1 MFSDSAPA
9 LSPRASQELER
20 RAEDAARELAVPA
33 IAARLTLSRCPE
45 LELEELRRWF
55 APKLAHLRP
64 PIGMAGFEEALDL
77 LVHAIE
83 RGVRVGV
90 FGDYD
95 ADGVTSTSIV
105 STFLRVLGVD
115 VVAVVASRSGGY
127 GFHLEAARELRE
139 AGCGLVITADCGTSD
154 HESLAWLRG
163 EGVKTIVID
172 HHQVPATDP
181 PADAFI
187 NPWQRGCAFEFKF
200 LCSAGVA
207 FYLCA
212 SLRTRLRSLA
222 DAQRSIPDPRSWLD
236 LAAIGTICDM
246 VPLVGENRVLVHQGL
261 RSANMRRRP
270 ALHALLRRS
279 RVGAA
284 DEVTENFVGFTVGP
298 RLNAPGRIGAADP
311 ALQLLCANSAKE
323 AAPILRAVEEI
334 NRARK
339 GFQHAVVAEAGAVLD
354 ADRSLIERNAIALSS
369 SKWLHGVVGIAASS
383 LASRYNRPA
392 FVMSEDAATGEIRG
406 SARTFGEVDVHRVLQ
421 DVSSLLIRHGG
432 HTAAAGFSL
441 MKEQLEGFVSAVEE
455 AVASQKEELVVEP
468 VVHFDGEIGLRDVT
482 PALLRDI
489 RCAAPFGQ
497 GFSAPALLCEGAR
510 VRMRKVFAEQHL
522 ELVLEDGAV
531 EHRAVVFGEGAA
543 PINTGD
549 RVGFLYEPEFDMY
562 RGKDRM
568 SLRILRIWKCGS

>member
-1 MFSDSAPA
+1 MFSERPPL
-9 LSPRASQELER
+9 LSPRASEAAAR
-20 RAEDAARELAVPA
+20 RADDASRALDIPA
-33 IAARLTLSRCPE
+33 ISARLTLSRRPE
-45 LELEELRRWF
+45 MSVEELARWF

-64 PIGMAGFEEALDL
+64 PTGMAGFEEALDL
-77 LVHAIE
+77 LVDAIE

-105 STFLRVLGVD
+105 STFLRAVGVD
-115 VVAVVASRSGGY
+115 VVAAVASRSGGY
-127 GFHLEAARELRE
+127 GFHIEAARELQE
-139 AGCGLVITADCGTSD
+139 AKCGLVITADCGTSD

-163 EGVKTIVID
+163 AGVKTIVID

-212 SLRTRLRSLA
+212 SLRTRLRA
-222 DAQRSIPDPRSWLD
+222 MAGGERSIPDPRAWLD
-236 LAAIGTICDM
+236 LAAIGTVCDM
-246 VPLVGENRVLVHQGL
+246 VPLIGENRVLVHQGL
-261 RSANMRRRP
+261 RSPSMRRRP
-270 ALHALLRRS
+270 GLQALLRRG

-284 DEVTENFVGFTVGP
+284 DEVTENFVAFTVGP
-298 RLNAPGRIGAADP
+298 RLNAPGRIGPADP
-311 ALQLLCANSAKE
+311 ALQLLCAGSAKE

-339 GFQHAVVAEAGAVLD
+339 RFQQEVVAEAGAAID
-354 ADRSLIERNAIALSS
+354 GDPSSLERHAIALSS
-369 SKWLHGVVGIAASS
+369 PRWMHGVVGIAASS
-383 LASRYNRPA
+383 LASRYGRPA
-392 FVMSEDAATGEIRG
+392 FVMSEDEVTGELRG
-406 SARTFGEVDVHRVLQ
+406 SARTYGAIDVHRVLKET
-421 DVSSLLIRHGG
+421 SSLLIRHGG

-441 MKEQLEGFVSAVEE
+441 ERAQLGAFTRAVEE
-455 AVASQKEELVVEP
+455 AVTRQKEDLVEDPAVY
-468 VVHFDGEIGLRDVT
+468 FDGEFGLGDVV

-489 RCAAPFGQ
+489 RRAGPFGQ
-497 GFSAPALLCEGAR
+497 GFAAPALLCEGAR

-522 ELVLEDGAV
+522 ELVLEQAGT

-543 PINTGD
+543 PINPGD
-549 RVGFLYEPEFDMY
+549 RVSFLYEPEFDLY
-562 RGKDRM
+562 RGSDRV
-568 SLRILRIWKCGS
+568 SLRILRIWKSAS